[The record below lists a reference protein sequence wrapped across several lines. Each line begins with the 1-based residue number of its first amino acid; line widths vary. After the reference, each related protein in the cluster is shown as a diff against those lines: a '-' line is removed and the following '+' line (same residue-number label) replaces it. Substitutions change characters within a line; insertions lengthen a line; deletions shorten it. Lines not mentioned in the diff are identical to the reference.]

1 MGETPLDRTRSTDWG
16 ATLKVIATIDRALS
30 VFERAIVGGGIL
42 LIATVMTLHV
52 LGRILINR
60 GIPGSTEITEMLI
73 IVITFVGVAYAARHA
88 RHISMSAIYDQLTGK
103 ARKGLLLIISIGT
116 AVLMFYFAWE
126 SLLYTL
132 DIYER
137 GRVSS
142 TLRLPQWIVI
152 ASMPF
157 GFALAGIQYSLTT
170 VRNIISDDIYRS
182 FTEKEQ
188 YSDLPS
194 DGPSEATADPE
205 PVKVRRASVDGT
217 KGDS

>member
-1 MGETPLDRTRSTDWG
+1 M
-16 ATLKVIATIDRALS
+16 
-30 VFERAIVGGGIL
+30 
-42 LIATVMTLHV
+42 ATVMTLHV
-52 LGRILINR
+52 VGRIVINR

-73 IVITFVGVAYAARHA
+73 IVITFVGVAYAARNA

-132 DIYER
+132 DIYDR

-152 ASMPF
+152 ASVPF
-157 GFALAGIQYSLTT
+157 GFTLAGIQYILTT
-170 VRNIISDDIYRS
+170 VRNLLSDDIYRS
-182 FTEKEQ
+182 FTEKEE
-188 YSDLPS
+188 YSDVSS

-205 PVKVRRASVDGT
+205 PAKTRAISVDNT
-217 KGDS
+217 SGDGR